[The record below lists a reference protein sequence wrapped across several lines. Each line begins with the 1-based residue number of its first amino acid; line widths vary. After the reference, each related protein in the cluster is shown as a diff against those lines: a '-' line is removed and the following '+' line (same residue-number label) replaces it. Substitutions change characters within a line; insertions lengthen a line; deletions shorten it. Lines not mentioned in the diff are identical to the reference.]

1 MLLEH
6 LSLTPG
12 STKSSIV
19 GSTNTNAEGRQTMT
33 TGVSIHIGL
42 NRVDPAHY
50 RDENGNPWEGAL
62 PT

>member
-12 STKSSIV
+12 SPKSPIG
-19 GSTNTNAEGRQTMT
+19 GSTNTDEEGRHSVT

-42 NRVDPAHY
+42 NRVGPAHY
-50 RDENGNPWEGAL
+50 
-62 PT
+62 